1 MPAYVLLSAKKDSIE
16 GMIERTFAFAAASF
30 ARVLKLRYEGIAID
44 VRIPRMMTTIRSSI
58 RVNPRSSPLTR
69 LRKLSI
75 MRLTPWTVGG
85 GFRDIDPPGPRLVPQ
100 KRVRRGV
107 NLRAPRTGPCRPAD
121 RP

>member
-75 MRLTPWTVGG
+75 MRFDSLDRGG
-85 GFRDIDPPGPRLVPQ
+85 GYRDIDPHGPRLVPQ

-107 NLRAPRTGPCRPAD
+107 NLRARRAALCRQ
-121 RP
+121 RRRR